1 MFWRQTPASFRAVID
16 GVARRIR
23 REERMALRQ
32 AYNTAAFN
40 ALTKTEGGL
49 QPFDHYARPEN
60 RAPTAKRI
68 LATLRDAQSRG
79 AKMRITA
86 VPRTGTN
93 HGDHA
98 GIAADQ
104 PRAE

>member
-1 MFWRQTPASFRAVID
+1 MD

-23 REERMALRQ
+23 REERMALAA

-40 ALTKTEGGL
+40 ALTKTKGGL
-49 QPFDHYARPEN
+49 KPFDHYARPES
-60 RAPTAKRI
+60 RVPTAKRI

-79 AKMRITA
+79 AAMRITA
-86 VPRTGTN
+86 VPRKEAGN
-93 HGDHA
+93 GDHA

-104 PRAE
+104 PGAE